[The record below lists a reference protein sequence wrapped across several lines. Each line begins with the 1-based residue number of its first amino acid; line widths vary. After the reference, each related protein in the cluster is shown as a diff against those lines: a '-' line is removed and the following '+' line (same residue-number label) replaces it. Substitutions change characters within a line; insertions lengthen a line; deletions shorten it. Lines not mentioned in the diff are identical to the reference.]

1 MDNKIH
7 DKKIIRRREYQRK
20 SNYTKFKDILTED
33 FHGICG
39 PPPQK
44 QNNLLN

>member
-20 SNYTKFKDILTED
+20 SNYTQYKDILTED
-33 FHGICG
+33 FHGMCG
-39 PPPQK
+39 YCEK
-44 QNNLLN
+44 NENIY